1 MTVEVALLTYLRSLA
16 PLVAVVEDKIY
27 FLQADQK
34 VSPDY
39 VVFYKIGG
47 GRLNALPFAS
57 PLIQISYFSENEWQ
71 AVDGAK
77 IIIDA
82 IRGYSGNMG
91 SLFIGQGIYVNDRVF
106 KQGDLYHA
114 PVDIRLSFMEA

>member
-1 MTVEVALLTYLRSLA
+1 MTVEVALLTYLKSVSA
-16 PLVAVVEDKIY
+16 LVAVVEDKIY

-39 VVFYKIGG
+39 VVFYKIAGA
-47 GRLNALPFAS
+47 RLNALPFAS
-57 PLIQISYFSENEWQ
+57 PLIQISYFSENEWK

-91 SLFIGQGIYVNDRVF
+91 TLFVGQGIYMNDRVF
-106 KQGDLYHA
+106 KQGDVYHA

>member
-1 MTVEVALLTYLRSLA
+1 MTVEVALLTYLRSVSA
-16 PLVAVVEDKIY
+16 LVAVVEDKIY

-39 VVFYKIGG
+39 VVFYKISG

-114 PVDIRLSFMEA
+114 PVDIRLSFMEG